1 MKCSYRVLKP
11 AQNPCSYRGNSKC
24 LIPFADFQKDGRV
37 VRGDRNKATTSRT
50 LAQVC
55 VLYHTCW
62 SCAWHCG
69 PFATWGYA
77 PGHPHL
83 SMFLSLSV
91 LGWLPQVHAKQ
102 VSVRHILSVICKRLA
117 PCKLGRVMAIGL
129 WHPTVFCALYVWHWS
144 ALCLFL
150 THVSITWV
158 RTWVWGLCFF

>member
-11 AQNPCSYRGNSKC
+11 AQNACSYRGNSKC

-69 PFATWGYA
+69 PFAT
-77 PGHPHL
+77 
-83 SMFLSLSV
+83 
-91 LGWLPQVHAKQ
+91 
-102 VSVRHILSVICKRLA
+102 
-117 PCKLGRVMAIGL
+117 
-129 WHPTVFCALYVWHWS
+129 
-144 ALCLFL
+144 
-150 THVSITWV
+150 
-158 RTWVWGLCFF
+158 